1 MAKILGR
8 ATIKVNGK
16 LLDSNKGSTLDIG
29 GVKRTS
35 KMGNSGTHYF
45 MEEPV
50 PAKVELSVPHSADV
64 NLREIHDA
72 VEVTLNFEGDN
83 GQTFVIPKA
92 VSTEAPTT
100 GDQDGDAKFVF
111 EGMAAEQ
118 S

>member
-8 ATIKVNGK
+8 ATIKVSGK
-16 LLDSNKGSTLDIG
+16 LLDSNKGATLDIG
-29 GVKRTS
+29 GVKRSS
-35 KMGNSGTHYF
+35 KMGNSGTHYY

-50 PAKVELSVPHSADV
+50 PAKVEFSVPHSSEL

-72 VEVTLNFEGDN
+72 VEQTLNFECDN
-83 GQTFVIPKA
+83 GQTFVIAKA
-92 VSTEAPTT
+92 ISMEAPTT

-118 S
+118 A